1 VAALSAFRPSAEEP
15 SVWLPLEPHLIE
27 INFVGMDA
35 GQDPADAYVLD
46 DDDLPLMV
54 FGALSLVVPGVE
66 VELAGTRVRL
76 PRPGGL
82 MLEKLVSD
90 RTGEKGD
97 RDLLVALGLLSVMA
111 PGDLDEFVALFLR
124 LRPDLRHAVRSN
136 LTILSLLEPRAGM
149 PDPTRRRGEVADL
162 LRRLE
167 RAAGAVSSADP
178 RLGVPPAGPRP
189 GRVVPPSP
197 CAGRCRRGLRRLERG
212 DAPAARCRPHR
223 TRRGPGVLASKDDRV
238 HRPGADRAVA
248 RGSPGAGAAER

>member
-1 VAALSAFRPSAEEP
+1 MRVTFRDRLLATIRAAKPVLEAPGVLVVGSEVPNLLQAGAASTLVVSQDLDVGVPVQHHADVKRCLTALSAFRPSAEEP

-35 GQDPADAYVLD
+35 AQDPADAYVFD

-66 VELAGTRVRL
+66 AELAGTRVRL

-82 MLEKLVSD
+82 MLEKLISD
-90 RTGEKGD
+90 RTGEKGE

-111 PGDLDEFVALFLR
+111 PGDLEEFVALFLR
-124 LRPDLRHAVRSN
+124 LPPDLRHAVRSN

-149 PDPTRRRGEVADL
+149 PDPTPRRGEVADL

-167 RAAGAVSSADP
+167 RAAGA
-178 RLGVPPAGPRP
+178 
-189 GRVVPPSP
+189 
-197 CAGRCRRGLRRLERG
+197 
-212 DAPAARCRPHR
+212 
-223 TRRGPGVLASKDDRV
+223 AS
-238 HRPGADRAVA
+238 
-248 RGSPGAGAAER
+248 